1 MLWYDEVVVTSSFSG
16 DFGVWP
22 HHRSLALTF
31 RNYLVRHCVPV
42 CIHSIN
48 LFLHLASLPFLLAC
62 AFILLNLNRKKIP
75 FCSAVFVSWT
85 RYFLPYIVANAHSLH
100 CNRWLC
106 PGWGFARPFEERD
119 RELLSTVVVI
129 QLIYLLL
136 QSTIEAIAVCFGGE
150 AVLFVIVILVVVCN
164 ARRFFIIE

>member
-1 MLWYDEVVVTSSFSG
+1 MHIRCIVTGDFVLDEV
-16 DFGVWP
+16 
-22 HHRSLALTF
+22 SLD
-31 RNYLVRHCVPV
+31 
-42 CIHSIN
+42 HSK
-48 LFLHLASLPFLLAC
+48 
-62 AFILLNLNRKKIP
+62 R
-75 FCSAVFVSWT
+75 
-85 RYFLPYIVANAHSLH
+85 
-100 CNRWLC
+100 
-106 PGWGFARPFEERD
+106 ERE